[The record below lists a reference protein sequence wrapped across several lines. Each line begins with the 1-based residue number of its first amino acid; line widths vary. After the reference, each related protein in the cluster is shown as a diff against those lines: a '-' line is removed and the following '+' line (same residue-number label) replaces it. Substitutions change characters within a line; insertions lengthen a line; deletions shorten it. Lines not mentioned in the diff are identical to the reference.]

1 MMAYDGMLWI
11 MIYGHHHGI
20 VWYFGGTM
28 LAPQLKVGLYTLLG
42 LAISI
47 INNIVMGVK
56 NKISYLGGGP
66 TLYKYHNL

>member
-1 MMAYDGMLWI
+1 MVIIMVSYDILVVQCWP
-11 MIYGHHHGI
+11 
-20 VWYFGGTM
+20 
-28 LAPQLKVGLYTLLG
+28 PQLKVGLYTLLG